1 MNRDKQITAMYDDV
15 YEAVGHNAVI
25 DVTHGGYIG
34 INTEGLTREL
44 YDDGYSK
51 VDSVTFRGGI
61 VEQLRAE
68 VAREIFEEI
77 DSLLESDENDFD
89 NVFEDARNEGDS
101 TVSLALSNYVY
112 GIRKMFAELKK
123 KYTEGGV

>member
-1 MNRDKQITAMYDDV
+1 MNRYKKDELITDVYRAKLV
-15 YEAVGHNAVI
+15 YEAEMRNPEYREEYEEEFEFIGKALYAK
-25 DVTHGGYIG
+25 GYRKS
-34 INTEGLTREL
+34 T
-44 YDDGYSK
+44 D
-51 VDSVTFRGGI
+51 
-61 VEQLRAE
+61 

-123 KYTEGGV
+123 KFTESEKDDGKSINL